1 VEEEDLI
8 DRGGGRSL
16 LNGGF
21 VGTNRNEMKQG
32 IIRSVIVLFFF
43 FFLMISSVTVLR
55 F

>member
-8 DRGGGRSL
+8 DRGGSRSL
-16 LNGGF
+16 KNGGF

-32 IIRSVIVLFFF
+32 IIRSVIVLFL
-43 FFLMISSVTVLR
+43 FLMISSVTVLR